1 MVRGRKSAGVSGLV
15 SDATQFLPLHGPAN
29 SCSLRYLGSVDNYF
43 IGKLQIFVAPLVK
56 LACSD
61 PFPTV
66 APPFAAPRR
75 LRLPHTLGKRWF
87 RFQCFTTKRFKKIKS
102 GKKVFMIAFKH

>member
-29 SCSLRYLGSVDNYF
+29 SCSLRYLGSVDNS
-43 IGKLQIFVAPLVK
+43 
-56 LACSD
+56 CSD

-87 RFQCFTTKRFKKIKS
+87 RCYIYLSRLELTIEFYIFQEFISNFRLFIL
-102 GKKVFMIAFKH
+102 GFFELLR

>member
-29 SCSLRYLGSVDNYF
+29 SCSLRYLGSVDNS
-43 IGKLQIFVAPLVK
+43 
-56 LACSD
+56 CSD

-75 LRLPHTLGKRWF
+75 LRLPHTLGKR
-87 RFQCFTTKRFKKIKS
+87 FQCFTTKRFKKIKS